1 MIFTKKEM
9 LSGEVSR
16 EKYYTQFVTMGHI
29 EAVKNYI
36 IDGDS
41 KTPLKVWEET
51 PLNSVEVSLMDA
63 GETYTKEFSVN
74 VLKQA
79 AFILKYKAMDGV
91 KEYTKDYFL
100 NLNMTIPDK
109 YIDKM
114 AVKTIISLIKEDYI
128 DENTEFFNINI
139 RIPELGKIIDD
150 SIMTA

>member
-1 MIFTKKEM
+1 MIITKKEM
-9 LSGEVSR
+9 LSGDVSR
-16 EKYYTQFVTMGHI
+16 AKYYSQYVTMGHI
-29 EAVKNYI
+29 EAVKNYHSS
-36 IDGDS
+36 GDN

-51 PLNSVEVSLMDA
+51 PINSVEVSLMDA

-79 AFILKYKAMDGV
+79 ASILKYKAMEGI

-100 NLNMTIPDK
+100 NLNMKIPNK
-109 YIDKM
+109 HIDKM

-128 DENTEFFNINI
+128 DENTEFFDINI

-150 SIMTA
+150 SIMIA